1 MRPPAERRGIS
12 VVIRTGLR
20 TRDVKP
26 YFRSMSFTSRAGWRD
41 AYLAAGARGLSVMG
55 DFLAA
60 TALVLAFQ
68 SAGAG
73 GYAVSGLM
81 LAGVLPLVVL
91 APVTGRLADRVDS
104 RTLLV
109 GVGLAQAAVC
119 VLLAFVETPILA
131 IALVGLLSC
140 GLALT
145 QPTLA
150 ALLPA
155 MVSRDDLPRASALSQ
170 TASSLGGLAAP
181 VLAGVL
187 VGQFGARVP
196 LLIDAVTYLALVAA
210 GLLIRARRGAGHR
223 HAVTGERA
231 GADFRYWRDPILA
244 CLTIAISGVILGVG
258 AINVVAVFFLRE
270 TLHASTTA
278 YGLVEALWAVG
289 LLGGS
294 WAVARLVRRMRD
306 DGALV
311 HGLLVAL
318 GGTCLAIAVM
328 AAVPSLLW
336 LVPLYLIGGACNG
349 GINVLQNV
357 LVARR
362 VPAEAHGRAFAVL
375 VGWVQG
381 AGMAGY
387 AMAGLQL
394 ELFSPRTLVFALGV
408 SGLAVCAL
416 VAVPIVRAVR
426 RDRAA
431 RRVAEP
437 EDVTAGTGA
446 VTTGA
451 GPVEPASA
459 LT

>member
-1 MRPPAERRGIS
+1 
-12 VVIRTGLR
+12 
-20 TRDVKP
+20 
-26 YFRSMSFTSRAGWRD
+26 MSFTSRVGWRD
-41 AYLAAGARGLSVMG
+41 AYLAAGARGLSVTG

-73 GYAVSGLM
+73 GYAVSGLL
-81 LAGVLPLVVL
+81 LASVLPLVVL
-91 APVTGRLADRVDS
+91 APVTGRIADRVDS
-104 RTLLV
+104 RRLLV

-119 VLLAFVETPILA
+119 VLLAYTETPILA

-155 MVSRDDLPRASALSQ
+155 MVSREDLPRASALNQ
-170 TASSLGGLAAP
+170 TASSIGALAAP

-196 LLIDAVTYLALVAA
+196 LLIDAATYLALAAA
-210 GLLIRARRGAGHR
+210 GLLIHARRATKT
-223 HAVTGERA
+223 TGKA
-231 GADFRYWRDPILA
+231 TTTNFHYWRDPILA
-244 CLTIAISGVILGVG
+244 CLTVAIAGVVLGVG

-294 WAVARLVRRMRD
+294 WLVARLVRRMRD

-311 HGLLVAL
+311 HGLLLAL
-318 GGTCLAIAVM
+318 AGTCLAILLMGPAP
-328 AAVPSLLW
+328 ALLW
-336 LVPLYLIGGACNG
+336 VVPFYLIGGAFNG
-349 GINVLQNV
+349 ALNVLQNV

-362 VPAEAHGRAFAVL
+362 VPAEAHGRAFAIL

-394 ELFSPRTLVFALGV
+394 ELFDPRTLVFALGGA
-408 SGLAVCAL
+408 GLAVCAL
-416 VAVPIVRAVR
+416 LAIPIVRAVR
-426 RDRAA
+426 RDRAKGTRTTLTLA
-431 RRVAEP
+431 VA
-437 EDVTAGTGA
+437 
-446 VTTGA
+446 
-451 GPVEPASA
+451 
-459 LT
+459 